1 MVLLN
6 WFFYALWLPAFQ
18 ILAGWVWIPK
28 QYIQLQ
34 RFYIPVFLLVLQRDR
49 RNPSATSYN
58 NAHIGRSFLSMK
70 LWRRGWHFKGEP
82 EGKRGRSWHRR
93 MSGMDTRH
101 LWTGNTK
108 CCLSVYH
115 KHVPHTV
122 LSPILMSPAWIIE
135 VIGKHWTS
143 IVQAHICCCL

>member
-1 MVLLN
+1 MPSGCLLFRSWQAASEYPN
-6 WFFYALWLPAFQ
+6 SISSCKGFTFLFSFLFSEET
-18 ILAGWVWIPK
+18 GEIP
-28 QYIQLQ
+28 
-34 RFYIPVFLLVLQRDR
+34 LLLHI
-49 RNPSATSYN
+49 N

-93 MSGMDTRH
+93 MSGRDTRH
-101 LWTGNTK
+101 LWTSNTK

-115 KHVPHTV
+115 KHAPHTV
-122 LSPILMSPAWIIE
+122 LSPILMSPVWIIE
-135 VIGKHWTS
+135 VIGNHWTS